1 MTSMTCVP
9 LVLAFACALHA
20 PLAAEEAAKPSPT
33 TTPPPAA
40 IATAA
45 SVLAPQIAA
54 AAGADAWSKMS
65 RLRFSWRHLPSDTAR
80 TYDWRMRSGVD
91 GGEVT
96 ITMPGSP
103 DVTLPAKWQAPAT
116 GADPAQVKAHQGFIN
131 DSYWL
136 LFSLHVGWDQ
146 PTCSD
151 LGEVDVPQ
159 LPDLGKR
166 PAVSVTYPNAGGY
179 TPGDSY
185 VLYLG
190 TDHLPVAWAFHKGG
204 AKEPTLVTTWLDYQT
219 VAGVRVPTR
228 FTTPDGK
235 DFIRIVNLSAE

>member
-1 MTSMTCVP
+1 MPSTTCAP
-9 LVLAFACALHA
+9 ILILLACVLPTTLT
-20 PLAAEEAAKPSPT
+20 AEETAKPAPT
-33 TTPPPAA
+33 VAA
-40 IATAA
+40 PTA
-45 SVLAPQIAA
+45 SVLAPQVST
-54 AAGADAWSKMS
+54 AAGAEAWSKVS
-65 RLRFSWRHLPSDTAR
+65 RLHFTWRHLPSDAAR
-80 TYDWRMRSGVD
+80 TYDWRMRSGGD

-96 ITMPGSP
+96 ISQPGSL

-116 GADPAQVKAHQGFIN
+116 GADSAQVKAHQAFVN

-136 LFSLHVGWDQ
+136 LFSLHVAWDQ
-146 PTCSD
+146 TTTSD
-151 LGEVDVPQ
+151 LGEVAVPQ

-166 PAVSVTYPNAGGY
+166 PALSVLYPGSGGY
-179 TPGDSY
+179 TPGDKY

-204 AKEPTLVTTWLDYQT
+204 AADPMLVTTWLDYQT

-235 DFIRIVNLSAE
+235 DFIRIENLSAE